1 MIIGLFLRH
10 YKIYNNVNFIPVAH
24 STDSGL
30 SLFVGNNGVGK
41 SSILEALNTFFN
53 NGYWNKSKKEKN
65 DQTFLC
71 PCVLINKDEF
81 NFFCKNNEV
90 DKNVLEEISN
100 YLFTYE
106 DKNQSELKEFF
117 KLRKNFELKKSDFY
131 LLLVGSLFTDKNK
144 AYFGSTFD
152 NDIKKIIKT
161 IDQNYNSDQILLNIK
176 KYYNY
181 IYIPVEANSNDFLK
195 LETAEMQKLMNK
207 DILETIDSILT
218 EKINTT
224 NQGRQKSSNLV
235 SFINTTLNGFMDNI
249 NEKIRVIDDEY
260 SFKVEDGYKKNLTA
274 ADLRDQILRAYFSI
288 RTLKKN
294 SKEIFELSSG
304 EQRIALIDI
313 ATAFIQNNTDKQRCT
328 ILAIDEPEASL
339 HISKCFNQFRRIEN
353 LSHNENTQVLLT
365 THWYGSLPTLY
376 HGTLNLI
383 KSGSKVEISSFPLN
397 NYLEQ
402 RRDFPDDIDL
412 KSFFELVSTIIS
424 SIKSENTKWLII
436 EGSDDHLYYKKYL
449 DKKVENLFILP
460 VGGCGNVIKIYEYL
474 FAPFSEK
481 TEKGILKD
489 AKVLCLIDSDISQKN
504 TKFTDKKIEHNLKLC
519 RIQNFNHEISLCGVN
534 AAGNYVPTAIED
546 CLNPSIFFKALEK
559 SFEEEN
565 FKEYQMIFQS
575 FEFNTTFNS
584 SRLTGEKCL
593 LKPKTMEAFDSKD
606 ELMKI
611 IQSNEFKIVLAQNYC
626 HLVEEGLL
634 VEEDLPDLFKTVLEF
649 FNKKAP

>member
-1 MIIGLFLRH
+1 M
-10 YKIYNNVNFIPVAH
+10 K
-24 STDSGL
+24 
-30 SLFVGNNGVGK
+30 
-41 SSILEALNTFFN
+41 
-53 NGYWNKSKKEKN
+53 
-65 DQTFLC
+65 
-71 PCVLINKDEF
+71 
-81 NFFCKNNEV
+81 
-90 DKNVLEEISN
+90 
-100 YLFTYE
+100 
-106 DKNQSELKEFF
+106 
-117 KLRKNFELKKSDFY
+117 
-131 LLLVGSLFTDKNK
+131 
-144 AYFGSTFD
+144 
-152 NDIKKIIKT
+152 
-161 IDQNYNSDQILLNIK
+161 
-176 KYYNY
+176 
-181 IYIPVEANSNDFLK
+181 ANSNDFLK

-489 AKVLCLIDSDISQKN
+489 AKVLCLIDSDISQKS
-504 TKFTDKKIEHNLKLC
+504 TKFTDKKIEQNLKLC

-534 AAGNYVPTAIED
+534 TDGNYVPTVIED
-546 CLNPSIFFKALEK
+546 CLDPDIFYQALCETFEDKAFTNQKDLFFLFKKNEDFQSSRISGENSILKPTVLEALDKKNELTNIIQQSDFKFLLATNYCNLAKEMTPPSIFK
-559 SFEEEN
+559 
-565 FKEYQMIFQS
+565 
-575 FEFNTTFNS
+575 
-584 SRLTGEKCL
+584 
-593 LKPKTMEAFDSKD
+593 
-606 ELMKI
+606 
-611 IQSNEFKIVLAQNYC
+611 LAI
-626 HLVEEGLL
+626 
-634 VEEDLPDLFKTVLEF
+634 DF
-649 FNKKAP
+649 FNN